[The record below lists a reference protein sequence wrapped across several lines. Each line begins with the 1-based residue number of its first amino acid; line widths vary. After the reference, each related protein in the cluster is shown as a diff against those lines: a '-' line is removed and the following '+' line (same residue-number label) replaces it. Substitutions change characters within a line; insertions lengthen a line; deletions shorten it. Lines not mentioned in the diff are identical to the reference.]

1 MGKKRQKLSEYTTK
15 TLSEIKELADNAYI
29 PLFTKN
35 TVNNKENINNIG
47 EKLTPGT
54 NIQIDENDNIT
65 ATDTVY
71 IADKNISIINN
82 TISYIGAQPN
92 TYAATGGL
100 KISNAKLSTNIN
112 GTLGS
117 KLNPVTFS
125 NNYTLISA
133 GNTMDSILVTRR
145 HQFGQVPKPYFFIT
159 KNAFVVTDGE
169 APVYYYKNT
178 ETGDRRWEALGSAP
192 AGYELIKPT
201 DYSHIAIN
209 QEDLQYLVIFSTFF
223 EPMAGKEVIINMINK
238 PNDRTELWFFNDMSN
253 AMTYVTYE
261 QGIIL
266 MSNSIPTNN
275 FCRSN
280 YFEYVNGGY
289 RMHSEFPDAEA
300 GIVNPPFC
308 GNVIA
313 VCQEY
318 KYYRLYSTLRFIPT
332 VDTSNKLISLI
343 STLY

>member
-1 MGKKRQKLSEYTTK
+1 MGKKRQKLSECTTK

-71 IADKNISIINN
+71 TADKNISIINN
-82 TISYIGAQPN
+82 TISYTGAQPN
-92 TYAATGGL
+92 TYAATNGL

-112 GTLGS
+112 GTFGS

-125 NNYTLISA
+125 NNYTLIPA

-145 HQFGQVPKPYFFIT
+145 HQSGQVTKPYFFIT
-159 KNAFVVTDGE
+159 KDAFVVTDGE

-201 DYSHIAIN
+201 EYSHIAIN

-238 PNDRTELWFFNDMSN
+238 PNDRTELWFFNDMSD

-280 YFEYVNGGY
+280 YFEYINDRY
-289 RMHSEFPDAEA
+289 IIHSEFPDAEA

-318 KYYRLYSTLRFIPT
+318 KYYKLYSTLRFIPT
-332 VDTSNKLISLI
+332 VDKTNKHISLI